1 MGKPTPKHSPSA
13 NKHTTLPSIM
23 PYAPDARDYLTLHKV
38 EETLKDAITDVLKTK
53 PNAPLNAIADKI
65 KSSGYTFLTIQPTF
79 TIKDWDAARP
89 FMEKFVE
96 LTKTEIGCVYYGWS
110 KTDTKLFC
118 REAYVDAAATLAHIE
133 NVGATF
139 GAMLESGAATLDGIE
154 LHGPSAELEKC
165 KGVFD
170 AFGTTY
176 WAVDSGLT
184 FMSKEVGS
192 VRAAQTIMTIQ
203 PTFTIKDWEAARPVM
218 DKFVELTKSET
229 GCVYYGWTKVGD
241 KLFCREAYGEATGV
255 LAHIDN
261 VGATFGAFLE
271 SGAATLDKI
280 ELHGPKEELEKC
292 KTVFD
297 AFGTAYW
304 EIDSGFQN
312 YAM

>member
-1 MGKPTPKHSPSA
+1 
-13 NKHTTLPSIM
+13 M

-53 PNAPLNAIADKI
+53 PDAPLNAIADKI
-65 KSSGYTFLTIQPTF
+65 KSSGYTFL
-79 TIKDWDAARP
+79 
-89 FMEKFVE
+89 
-96 LTKTEIGCVYYGWS
+96 
-110 KTDTKLFC
+110 
-118 REAYVDAAATLAHIE
+118 
-133 NVGATF
+133 
-139 GAMLESGAATLDGIE
+139 
-154 LHGPSAELEKC
+154 
-165 KGVFD
+165 
-170 AFGTTY
+170 
-176 WAVDSGLT
+176 
-184 FMSKEVGS
+184 
-192 VRAAQTIMTIQ
+192 TIQ